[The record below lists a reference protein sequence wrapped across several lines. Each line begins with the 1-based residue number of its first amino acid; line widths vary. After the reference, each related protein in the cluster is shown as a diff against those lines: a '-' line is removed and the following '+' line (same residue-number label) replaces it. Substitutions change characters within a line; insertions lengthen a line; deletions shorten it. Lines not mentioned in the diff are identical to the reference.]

1 MTFPVTQTQ
10 VILPRRRADI
20 VSRQR
25 LLDLLK
31 HQLDRKLLLIIA
43 PAGYGK
49 TSLLIDLAHQIDTP
63 LCWYSVD
70 SLDQNLPRFLT
81 HFIAAIAQRYPQF
94 GDESTAFLQSLAANQ
109 GTPEQLITILVN
121 ELHEKVPEHFVLVVD
136 DYHLVSSSAASEI
149 DRFISQFAQRSGNIC
164 NLILAS
170 RQLLSLPD
178 LPLLVARSLV
188 GGMGLEDLAFQID
201 EIQALYSQNHS
212 KKLSD
217 AAALDLIDATEG
229 WITGLLLSTQA
240 PQQALSLQFR
250 AMRASGISLYDYLTD
265 QIFNQQEADLQKFL
279 LYTSLFKE
287 FDHALCASVLGPILP
302 LDGQAWAQII
312 DNVISRNLFV
322 LPVGS
327 NGDWV
332 RYHHLFRDFLRKKLF
347 ADHPEIAHTI
357 LERLLELYQSE
368 RKWEEAYEVCQMLD
382 EPQTTANLIVMAGDS
397 VLHSGQNKLLDTW
410 INSLPELL
418 VEQRPQLLSFK
429 GCILVANGKHEQG
442 LRLLNQAEMA
452 LQQAGDEAQ
461 HAITLTRRATAYR
474 LLGNYH
480 AADED
485 AERAFA
491 QLDELMSGLAPT
503 SEPQDVHQSDAH
515 QIADALAAACAA
527 RGLSACQRGDLD
539 TGIHWLMQARD
550 HYTAISDLQN
560 AAGATNDIA
569 LAHLHAGK
577 YVLADAEFRRTLTFW
592 QELNNVFRQAH
603 TLNNLG
609 FLCHQQGAYVQAHE
623 YLTEAYRLA
632 DRCGYKRI
640 LAFGLVSLGDLYVD
654 LGTVEPARETY
665 AAARKIVAE
674 IDERFLA
681 IYLELAE
688 ANLACFTSDWLQA
701 YNHLDRASQLV
712 LDRHSRYEWGLYRM
726 AMGQFYLSQ
735 EKSERAISL
744 LSDAVAAFEEGGQR
758 KDAAQTRL
766 VLAAACYQSDDA
778 ETAYLHLV
786 QCAKLMDSLE
796 GDTVLLV
803 AGQRI
808 LPHLEGIAAQLQ
820 AELPKLLDFPFL
832 SDAQGEHDTPAALS
846 AQRAEAARFITSFL
860 KKIAL
865 FSTKIATVRQQIF
878 PPDRQ
883 ETAVPVAQPLVE
895 KPTDAPTADKSMVI
909 RTLGRTEIIN
919 EGQPVRSGDWQAQS
933 ARDLFLCLLAHE
945 DGLTKEEIGSL
956 FWSDS
961 APAQLKARFKN
972 MVYRLRRAL
981 SPEVVTY
988 ENNVYKFN
996 RALDYS
1002 YDVEEFLDYATRA
1015 KENPSPVEKKRLLLA
1030 AIELYQGD
1038 YLPDTDAMWA
1048 WLERERLRR
1057 IFTEINLEL
1066 GELHLEL
1073 SEFAEAIAV
1082 CQTLFSEDSCLEE
1095 AHRLAM
1101 RVYAAMGNRAAVVR
1115 QYEQCMRVLREEVDA
1130 PPSDQTN
1137 ELFEALMA

>member
-20 VSRQR
+20 VSRER
-25 LLDLLK
+25 LVGLLK
-31 HQLDRKLLLIIA
+31 RQLDRKLLLIIA

-70 SLDQNLPRFLT
+70 SLDQNLPRFLN

-94 GDESTAFLQSLAANQ
+94 GAESRAFLQSLAAGQ
-109 GTPEQLITILVN
+109 GTLHQLITIMVN
-121 ELHEKVPEHFVLVVD
+121 ELYEKAPEHFVLVVD
-136 DYHLVSSSAASEI
+136 DYHLVSSTKPSLI
-149 DRFISQFAQRSGNIC
+149 DQFISQFVQHSGDIC

-188 GGMGLEDLAFQID
+188 GGIGLEDLAFQID
-201 EIQALYSQNHS
+201 EIQALYSQNHN

-217 AAALDLIDATEG
+217 TAALDMIDATEG
-229 WITGLLLSTQA
+229 WITGLLLSAQA
-240 PQQALSLQFR
+240 PQPAVTLQFR
-250 AMRASGISLYDYLTD
+250 AMRASGINLYDYLTD
-265 QIFNQQEADLQKFL
+265 QIFNQQEAELQKFL

-287 FDHALCASVLGPILP
+287 FDHALCASVLGALWPPDHRGWEQNIES
-302 LDGQAWAQII
+302 
-312 DNVISRNLFV
+312 VISRNLFV
-322 LPVGS
+322 LPVGD
-327 NGDWV
+327 NGEWV
-332 RYHHLFRDFLRKKLF
+332 RYHHLFRDFLRKKLLNENP
-347 ADHPEIAHTI
+347 DIAQAI
-357 LERLLELYQSE
+357 LERLLQLYQRD
-368 RKWEEAYEVCQMLD
+368 RKWEEAHEVCQMLD
-382 EPQTTANLIVMAGDS
+382 DPQITADLIVQAGDS
-397 VLHSGQNKLLDTW
+397 VLHSGQNLLLEKW
-410 INSLPELL
+410 ISALPAIL
-418 VEQRPQLLSFK
+418 VEQRPPLLSFK
-429 GCILVANGKHEQG
+429 GCILVAHGKHEQG
-442 LRLLNQAEMA
+442 LTLLNRAEAA
-452 LQQAGDEAQ
+452 LQDQGDEAQ

-474 LLGNYH
+474 LLGNYQ

-485 AERAFA
+485 AEHAFA
-491 QLDELMSGLAPT
+491 QLSALMTPLTHTNNLQEMNQLAEARAT
-503 SEPQDVHQSDAH
+503 ACSE
-515 QIADALAAACAA
+515 

-550 HYTAISDLQN
+550 QYTAISDLQN

-577 YVLADAEFRRTLTFW
+577 YVLADAEFRRTLIFW

-609 FLCHQQGAYVQAHE
+609 FLCHQQGAYRQAHE
-623 YLTEAYRLA
+623 YLTEALRLA
-632 DRCGYKRI
+632 NRCGYKRI

-654 LGTVEPARETY
+654 LDSTERARATY
-665 AAARKIVAE
+665 TQARKIVAE

-688 ANLACFTSDWLQA
+688 ANLACIANDWLRA
-701 YNHLDRASQLV
+701 YNHLDLASQLV

-735 EKSERAISL
+735 DNSERAISL
-744 LSDAVAAFEEGGQR
+744 LTDAAAAFEEGGQR

-766 VLAAACYQSDDA
+766 VLAAACYQSGDA
-778 ETAYLHLV
+778 ETAYAQLA
-786 QCAKLMDSLE
+786 QCAILTDSLE
-796 GDTVLLV
+796 SDKALLV
-803 AGQRI
+803 CGRRI
-808 LPHLEGIAAQLQ
+808 LPQLEGIAAQVQ
-820 AELPKLLDFPFL
+820 TELPKSLDFSFL
-832 SDAQGEHDTPAALS
+832 DEPQIDPVKRPMLATHRTEAAL
-846 AQRAEAARFITSFL
+846 FVTSFL
-860 KKIAL
+860 QKIAL
-865 FSTKIATVRQQIF
+865 FSAEIASIRQQLF
-878 PPDRQ
+878 PQ
-883 ETAVPVAQPLVE
+883 EAEQILTPQPLSRTSIST
-895 KPTDAPTADKSMVI
+895 PAPTKSLVI
-909 RTLGRTEIIN
+909 RTLGRIEIIKDG
-919 EGQPVRSGDWQAQS
+919 EPVRSGDWQAQS
-933 ARDLFLCLLAHE
+933 ARDLFLCLLAHP

-981 SPEVVTY
+981 DPDTVMFTD
-988 ENNVYKFN
+988 NVYMFN
-996 RALDYS
+996 RDLDYA
-1002 YDVEEFLDYATRA
+1002 YDVEEFLGFAARA
-1015 KENPSPVEKKRLLLA
+1015 KESNSFAEKKRLLQA

-1057 IFTEINLEL
+1057 ICTEINLDL

-1073 SEFAEAIAV
+1073 SEYAEAIAI
-1082 CQTLFSEDSCLEE
+1082 CQTLFNEDSCLEE

-1115 QYEQCMRVLREEVDA
+1115 QYEQCMRALREEVDA

-1137 ELFEALMA
+1137 ALFETLMA

>member
-20 VSRQR
+20 VSRERLVELLQR
-25 LLDLLK
+25 
-31 HQLDRKLLLIIA
+31 QLDRKLLLIIA

-63 LCWYSVD
+63 LCWYAVD
-70 SLDQNLPRFLT
+70 SLDQNLPRFLN

-94 GDESTAFLQSLAANQ
+94 GAESAAFLQSLAANQ
-109 GTPEQLITILVN
+109 GTLEQMITIMVN
-121 ELHEKVPEHFVLVVD
+121 ELYEKVPEHFVLVVD
-136 DYHLVSSSAASEI
+136 DYHLVSSTKPTEI
-149 DRFISQFAQRSGNIC
+149 DQFISQFVQRSGNIC

-188 GGMGLEDLAFQID
+188 GGIGLEDLAFQID
-201 EIQALYSQNHS
+201 EIQALYIQNHN
-212 KKLSD
+212 KRLSD
-217 AAALDLIDATEG
+217 TAALDMIDATEG
-229 WITGLLLSTQA
+229 WITGLLLSAQA
-240 PQQALSLQFR
+240 PQPALTLQFR
-250 AMRASGISLYDYLTD
+250 AMRASGVSLYDYLTD
-265 QIFNQQEADLQKFL
+265 QIFDQQEAELQKFL

-287 FDHALCASVLGPILP
+287 FDHALCAAVLGSLWP
-302 LDGQAWAQII
+302 LDHRGWTQII
-312 DNVISRNLFV
+312 ENVISRNLFV
-322 LPVGS
+322 LPVGD
-327 NGDWV
+327 NGEWV
-332 RYHHLFRDFLRKKLF
+332 RYHHLFRDFLRKKIF
-347 ADHPEIAHTI
+347 NESPAIARTI
-357 LERLLELYQSE
+357 LERLLHLYKTD
-368 RKWEEAYEVCQMLD
+368 RKWEEAHEVCQMLD
-382 EPQTTANLIVMAGDS
+382 DPQMTADLIVQAGDS
-397 VLHSGQNKLLDTW
+397 LLHSGQNVLLSKW
-410 INSLPELL
+410 IGALPELL
-418 VEQRPQLLSFK
+418 VEQRPALLSFK
-429 GCILVANGKHEQG
+429 GCILVAQGKHEQG
-442 LRLLNQAEMA
+442 LTLLNQAEAA
-452 LQQAGDEAQ
+452 LQRDGDEAQ

-474 LLGNYH
+474 LLGNYQ
-480 AADED
+480 AADAD

-491 QLDELMSGLAPT
+491 QLNALMPRIAHTGA
-503 SEPQDVHQSDAH
+503 PQDAN
-515 QIADALAAACAA
+515 QIAEARATACSE

-550 HYTAISDLQN
+550 HYSAIADLQN

-592 QELNNVFRQAH
+592 QEVQNIFRQAH

-609 FLCHQQGAYVQAHE
+609 FLCHQQGAYAQAHE
-623 YLTEAYRLA
+623 YLTEALRLA
-632 DRCGYKRI
+632 KRCGYKRI
-640 LAFGLVSLGDLYVD
+640 QAFGLVSLGDLYVD
-654 LGTVEPARETY
+654 LDCVEQARETY
-665 AAARKIVAE
+665 AEARKTVDE

-688 ANLACFTSDWLQA
+688 ANLACLTSDWLQA
-701 YNHLDRASQLV
+701 YNHLDHASQLV

-735 EKSERAISL
+735 DKSDRAITL
-744 LSDAVAAFEEGGQR
+744 LSDAASAFEEGGQR

-766 VLAAACYQSDDA
+766 VLAAACYQSGDA
-778 ETAYLHLV
+778 ETAYAQLA
-786 QCAKLMDSLE
+786 QCAILMDSLE
-796 GDTVLLV
+796 SDTALLV
-803 AGQRI
+803 AGRRM
-808 LPHLEGIAAQLQ
+808 LPQLEGLAAQIQ

-832 SDAQGEHDTPAALS
+832 ADPQTDFLKRPTPAAK
-846 AQRAEAARFITSFL
+846 RTEAALFVTALL

-865 FSTKIATVRQQIF
+865 FAAEIVAIQQKLF
-878 PPDRQ
+878 PQ
-883 ETAVPVAQPLVE
+883 EAQQTP
-895 KPTDAPTADKSMVI
+895 APTSHPAAEISAAPPMPVKSLVV
-909 RTLGRTEIIN
+909 RTLGRIEIIKKG
-919 EGQPVRSGDWQAQS
+919 EPVRGGDWQAQS
-933 ARDLFLCLLAHE
+933 ARDLFLCLLAHP
-945 DGLTKEEIGSL
+945 DGLTKEEIGAL

-981 SPEVVTY
+981 DPDTVMFTD
-988 ENNVYKFN
+988 NVYMFN
-996 RALDYS
+996 RELDYS
-1002 YDVEEFLDYATRA
+1002 YDVEEFLGFAARA
-1015 KENPSPVEKKRLLLA
+1015 NEANALEEKKQLLQA

-1057 IFTEINLEL
+1057 IFTEINLNL

-1082 CQTLFSEDSCLEE
+1082 CQALFNEDSCLED

-1115 QYEQCMRVLREEVDA
+1115 QYEQCLRALREEVDA

-1137 ELFEALMA
+1137 ELFEMLME